1 MTDTKKPDTCPTCGS
16 RNPKVRLNLV
26 PQEDRQY
33 VPGDPDFCKDPFHD
47 SRLDYLRKLPV
58 DTSAGG
64 GSTGADT
71 INGRTQKIPGV
82 PEEVITIARELYDRF
97 VMGGWEPQDAYPFLK
112 EIIGES
118 KERMGM
124 ETISKLR
131 AELKQVRAA
140 TRVETAP
147 DDIEKLVRDWYY
159 APGKIVGPD
168 NLAAFVREIVAAQ
181 AAEIERLTQA
191 LEERNN
197 RGTGFL
203 YCPAASRDKWKSRA
217 EAAEALVEEM
227 RALLSRTTAVT
238 RAYVLLCKSEKLQ
251 YAQSEITAVEAEA
264 LLDRSRKGNGA

>member
-1 MTDTKKPDTCPTCGS
+1 MKP
-16 RNPKVRLNLV
+16 V
-26 PQEDRQY
+26 E
-33 VPGDPDFCKDPFHD
+33 
-47 SRLDYLRKLPV
+47 
-58 DTSAGG
+58 GG

-71 INGRTQKIPGV
+71 PEKLADDILGDITANAVQLDSTGAWRLNETKARKIL
-82 PEEVITIARELYDRF
+82 IARL
-97 VMGGWEPQDAYPFLK
+97 
-112 EIIGES
+112 
-118 KERMGM
+118 
-124 ETISKLR
+124 
-131 AELKQVRAA
+131 QVAA
-140 TRVETAP
+140 PRVETAP

-227 RALLSRTTAVT
+227 RTKLENQARNTSSTP
-238 RAYVLLCKSEKLQ
+238 EKG
-251 YAQSEITAVEAEA
+251 SAEKV
-264 LLDRSRKGNGA
+264 R